1 MRFSRLLHAH
11 ILICALSIS
20 AIASPFDDA
29 FDTFD
34 EESIDAPKQG
44 QGAQGEI
51 RRAPRCLAPLEKR
64 TGDPARDR
72 LRQKASDQNSELR
85 KQITLYF
92 IDALTGAGIRSAEV
106 TFEGERGRTERGGRV
121 CFTYPSGDLM
131 DTTLKAQ
138 FERPGYVSLD
148 AELRF
153 MAGALFFNRFSVS
166 KALPPGKLRVVLDW
180 GAQPRDLDA
189 HLIREGA
196 YHISY
201 RETRS
206 YQDQVLLDR
215 DDLDGFGPE
224 TITINQLSSQGEYRY
239 FVRDFTRSGRLA
251 DSKAHVRVY
260 SERRLLKSYVIPS
273 DIKGDEWE
281 VFRVTHG
288 QLR

>member
-1 MRFSRLLHAH
+1 
-11 ILICALSIS
+11 
-20 AIASPFDDA
+20 
-29 FDTFD
+29 
-34 EESIDAPKQG
+34 
-44 QGAQGEI
+44 
-51 RRAPRCLAPLEKR
+51 
-64 TGDPARDR
+64 
-72 LRQKASDQNSELR
+72 
-85 KQITLYF
+85 
-92 IDALTGAGIRSAEV
+92 
-106 TFEGERGRTERGGRV
+106 
-121 CFTYPSGDLM
+121 M
-131 DTTLKAQ
+131 DTTLRAQ